1 MSVEA
6 KTRRASLA
14 EIASSTIL
22 GIIEPLKPLNKTI
35 VKEFLDL
42 IDLSRTPKARWYQPG
57 EGNIAGPLKTQA
69 FIREIRHSD
78 NIRLASS
85 NLNQDSSAE

>member
-6 KTRRASLA
+6 KARRASLA

-22 GIIEPLKPLNKTI
+22 EKIEPLKPLNKTI

-42 IDLSRTPKARWYQPG
+42 IDLSRTPEAIWYQPG
-57 EGNIAGPLKTQA
+57 KGKIAGPLETRA
-69 FIREIRHSD
+69 FIREIQHSD
-78 NIRLASS
+78 NFRLASS